1 MSEKFQELLL
11 KQLPRLGT
19 YAMALTRSRS
29 DANDLVQATAER
41 ILRSETQFE
50 MGSNFPAWSYRIL
63 KNIHISNCRRSY
75 RHDVSLDQIS
85 EQAVLPL
92 ALVRPAHQE
101 EQLIGREVVR
111 ALDGLSPSLRKTMA
125 LVCEAQLS
133 HDEASKA
140 MACSVGTVKSRLW
153 RARAQV
159 RSLLAGSYDDAAVFS
174 KSMRLKSTWAPENAV
189 AC

>member
-1 MSEKFQELLL
+1 MSEQFQELLL
-11 KQLPRLGT
+11 KQLPRLGI
-19 YAMALTRSRS
+19 YAMALTRSRP

-50 MGSNFPAWSYRIL
+50 MGSNFSAWSYRVL

-85 EQAVLPL
+85 EQPVLPP

-101 EQLIGREVVR
+101 EELIGREVIRV
-111 ALDGLSPSLRKTMA
+111 LDGLSPSLRKTMA

-159 RSLLAGSYDDAAVFS
+159 KNLLAGSYDDAVGFS
-174 KSMRLKSTWAPENAV
+174 RTLRPRSTWIPENVV